1 MPSPWKPKVKYP
13 VRVEQTKQ
21 ILAMSPSLPIRVL
34 SKLDLVIV
42 TTTKTGTI
50 LSTRCR
56 DEIIL
61 AVSKSTAAGPIEVPI
76 IYFSFGKILREVL
89 TDIEDPK
96 MRMFIRSPVLMAVGL
111 MDMSCRLCGIDGPS
125 EVLSSQ
131 DWEDLEGPVRADD
144 VPTRSDVFNAV
155 ADLSK
160 RFPTKDTRIEPR
172 PIFRAA
178 ARA

>member
-56 DEIIL
+56 DEITL
-61 AVSKSTAAGPIEVPI
+61 AVSKSKALGAIEVPI
-76 IYFSFGKILREVL
+76 
-89 TDIEDPK
+89 DNAIEAGLAGP
-96 MRMFIRSPVLMAVGL
+96 FAELMAKA
-111 MDMSCRLCGIDGPS
+111 D
-125 EVLSSQ
+125 E
-131 DWEDLEGPVRADD
+131 EYHRAKEE
-144 VPTRSDVFNAV
+144 R
-155 ADLSK
+155 
-160 RFPTKDTRIEPR
+160 
-172 PIFRAA
+172 
-178 ARA
+178 